1 MKKLLLL
8 TSIVLLSAWALNAQT
23 LIEVPALDPAAGE
36 YLNTYM
42 ENNPADG
49 YILQRGEVYF
59 VDATIMP
66 AGGIHIEGKADPV
79 ETAPAIIAPMLR
91 GDGTIANTM
100 FNASGNLTLKN
111 LYIISAGPQGQNQQ
125 QYVAEVSTDE
135 ARVVVDN
142 CIFEANN
149 EWGIIV
155 YGRYSDCFVTN
166 SVFRNNI
173 QVGNYYCGRMLWTS
187 APTDTVEMVNNTCI
201 NSTAYFFTDTNHL
214 TRYLRIEHNTLAN
227 ILYTPFFLHDQ
238 INSDFKNNVFYNC
251 HFMGQS
257 NLEYLGN
264 WDDHDGAHAAII
276 SMDTLSATSD
286 SVWNADN
293 EGTFIEADRNVNV
306 MNNVFGWDQVFHD
319 FWNSADTLHG
329 GYFMNARTE
338 AMFAD
343 DVSYPHLMAENNLER
358 VPSFTNIPSTDAL
371 INECNAFRQ
380 PGGPEN
386 VYWGFGNDLGQYSW
400 PLPEDL
406 SYSDQDLL
414 SYGTDGKPVG
424 DLRWFPDYVAVEKN
438 EQVAITFS
446 LDQNYPNPFN
456 PSTVIPFSIS
466 KKSPVSLIVYNML
479 GQEVSRVVNNKVM
492 NSGSHSVHFNASDLS
507 SGVYFY
513 QLQSNN
519 ITITKKMIF
528 MK

>member
-1 MKKLLLL
+1 MKKLMLL
-8 TSIVLLSAWALNAQT
+8 IAVVLLCTLNAQT
-23 LIEVPALDPAAGE
+23 IIEVPVLDPAAGE

-42 ENNPADG
+42 ENNPADR

-66 AGGIHIEGKADPV
+66 GGSIHIEGKAEPADA
-79 ETAPAIIAPMLR
+79 TPAIIAPMLR

-100 FNASGNLTLKN
+100 FNASGDFTLKN
-111 LYIISAGPQGQNQQ
+111 VYVISAGPNGQTQQ

-135 ARVVVDN
+135 ARVTVDN

-155 YGRYSDCFVTN
+155 YGKYSDCFITN

-173 QVGNYYCGRMLWTS
+173 QVGNYYCGRILWTS
-187 APTDTVEMVNNTCI
+187 AATDTVEMVNNTCI

-214 TRYLRIEHNTLAN
+214 TRYLRIENNTLAN
-227 ILYTPFFLHDQ
+227 ILYTPFFLHQQ
-238 INSDFKNNVFYNC
+238 INTDFKNNVFYNC

-257 NLEYLGN
+257 NLEYLGG
-264 WDDHDGAHAAII
+264 WDDMDTQHAAII
-276 SMDTLSATSD
+276 SVDTLNATSD

-293 EGTFIEADRNVNV
+293 EGTWTEADRHVHV

-319 FWNSADTLHG
+319 FWDSADTLHG

-343 DVSYPHLMAENNLER
+343 DANYPNLVAENNIER
-358 VPSFTNIPSTDAL
+358 VPTFANVPSTDAML
-371 INECNAFRQ
+371 NECNAFRQ

-386 VYWGFGNDLGQYSW
+386 AYWGFGNDFGQFSW

-406 SYSDQDLL
+406 SYTDADLMTH
-414 SYGTDGKPVG
+414 GTNGKPVG
-424 DLRWFPDYVAVEKN
+424 DLRWFPGH
-438 EQVAITFS
+438 VAIDNNEKIASTFA
-446 LDQNYPNPFN
+446 LEQNYPNPFN
-456 PSTVIPFSIS
+456 PSTVIPFSIEKNS
-466 KKSPVSLIVYNML
+466 AVTLSIFNML
-479 GQEVSRVVNNKVM
+479 GQEVARVVNNKNMSAGTHKV
-492 NSGSHSVHFNASDLS
+492 NFDASHLS

-513 QLQSNN
+513 QLQNEGM
-519 ITITKKMIF
+519 TITQKMVF